1 MTGQCPFIKTCLK
14 IFYPYKFYL
23 FRTKSTKKPVASP
36 RRRGGGGSTPAGA
49 DPPATCEISP
59 GADTTIEITKD
70 KDEDGKPMGLG
81 LSIVGGSDTLLGA
94 IFIHEVSQSPM
105 FVVNPLSGLIFDR
118 FSARRPS

>member
-1 MTGQCPFIKTCLK
+1 MTGQCPFFKTCLK

-36 RRRGGGGSTPAGA
+36 RRRGGGGSTPAGT
-49 DPPATCEISP
+49 DTPATCEISP

-94 IFIHEVSQSPM
+94 IFIHEVSQSY
-105 FVVNPLSGLIFDR
+105 FCS
-118 FSARRPS
+118 